1 MFADEF
7 TITSCCIDARTPL
20 WEDAACSGLGGGLK
34 ALSDEDLM
42 AAHAQGEAGAFDEL
56 FNRYAA
62 RLAAVLGRG
71 LRRQEDA
78 RDLLQ
83 QVFLQLHRHR
93 ADYQVDLPFR
103 PWLYTIAMNVKRQHL
118 RTLRRR
124 PEAQLDDQSSK
135 QLDGGPAQQLRF
147 DTRQQ
152 LDHALRELPEAPREV
167 VLLHWFGGLSMAEIG
182 TALGISE
189 AAVKVR
195 AHRAYVAMR
204 GDLEAELGTI
214 SASPATNS
222 SNQSSDPGISKK
234 KP

>member
-1 MFADEF
+1 
-7 TITSCCIDARTPL
+7 
-20 WEDAACSGLGGGLK
+20 
-34 ALSDEDLM
+34 M
-42 AAHAQGEAGAFDEL
+42 AAHARGEVGAFDEL
-56 FNRYAA
+56 FNRYAG
-62 RLAAVLGRG
+62 RLAAVLARG

-103 PWLYTIAMNVKRQHL
+103 PWLYTIAMNIKRQHL

-124 PEAQLDDQSSK
+124 PEAPLDEQSPMQLDS
-135 QLDGGPAQQLRF
+135 GPAQQLRF
-147 DTRQQ
+147 HTRQQ
-152 LDHALRELPEAPREV
+152 LDHALKELPEAPREV
-167 VLLHWFGGLSMAEIG
+167 VLLHWFGGLSMLEI
-182 TALGISE
+182 AAILGISE

-204 GDLEAELGTI
+204 GDLEAELSI
-214 SASPATNS
+214 RSALTATNS
-222 SNQSSDPGISKK
+222 SNRFTGLGISKK